1 MNAHQRK
8 HLLILGGGFG
18 GLYAAIE
25 LERALAFQPDVEI
38 TLVNRENFFLFT
50 PMLHEIAASDLDITH
65 IVNPIR
71 KVLRRVTF
79 LHGEVESIDLAR
91 KRAAVFHGPNQHHH
105 ELSYDYLV
113 IALGATTNFY
123 KIPGLE
129 ERALTMKSLGDA
141 IHLRN
146 RLIDLLEEA
155 DFDCAIDSRADLLS
169 VVVAGGGFAG
179 VETVAAANDFLREAT
194 RFYRHLDV
202 VLVHPGPVILP
213 ELGDQMGQYAQK
225 KLGERRVEILV
236 NTKVKAISDESVE
249 LSDGTKIRT
258 KTLVWTAGTSPN
270 PLLETLP
277 CQKER
282 GRLVVNE
289 YMEVPDWPGVWALG
303 DCAVIPDKKT
313 GKAYPPTA
321 QHAMREGKRLAQNI
335 TAEILGRTKKPFVF
349 STIGLL
355 AAIGRRTGVA
365 NILGLNFSG
374 FIAWFLWRTIYLSKL
389 PRFEKKVRVALDW
402 TLDLFFSKDLVHFM
416 MLRSPTVSHSEHAQA
431 EEQATPAH

>member
-1 MNAHQRK
+1 MNANKRK

-18 GLYAAIE
+18 GMYAAIE
-25 LERALAFQPDVEI
+25 LDRALAYHTDVEI
-38 TLVNRENFFLFT
+38 TLVNRQNFFLFT
-50 PMLHEIAASDLDITH
+50 PMLHEVAASDLDITH

-71 KVLRRVTF
+71 KLLRRATF
-79 LHGEVESIDLAR
+79 LHGEVETIDLAS
-91 KRAAVFHGPNQHHH
+91 KRVAVFHGPNQHHH
-105 ELSYDYLV
+105 ELSYDYLL

-155 DFDCAIDSRADLLS
+155 DFDCAFDSRADLLT

-194 RFYRHLDV
+194 RFYRNLDENDIRL
-202 VLVHPGPVILP
+202 VLVHPGPVVLP
-213 ELGDQMGQYAQK
+213 KLGEQMGLYAQK

-270 PLLETLP
+270 PVLETLP
-277 CQKER
+277 CKKELSTTSHEQTFEPRSALLR
-282 GRLVVNE
+282 GCGAEHKFPAIAASVILA
-289 YMEVPDWPGVWALG
+289 GV
-303 DCAVIPDKKT
+303 
-313 GKAYPPTA
+313 
-321 QHAMREGKRLAQNI
+321 
-335 TAEILGRTKKPFVF
+335 F
-349 STIGLL
+349 LL
-355 AAIGRRTGVA
+355 AALSHWHRKTLERWQDLRVFHESRYSLPNFERLFGGCDG
-365 NILGLNFSG
+365 NILQSVLDFRACLAPRGDSCRIHNDRRLSYRGSRSG
-374 FIAWFLWRTIYLSKL
+374 N
-389 PRFEKKVRVALDW
+389 
-402 TLDLFFSKDLVHFM
+402 
-416 MLRSPTVSHSEHAQA
+416 EHV
-431 EEQATPAH
+431 E

>member
-1 MNAHQRK
+1 MNANKRK

-25 LERALAFQPDVEI
+25 LERALAYQPDIEI

-71 KVLRRVTF
+71 KLLKRVMF
-79 LHGEVESIDLAR
+79 LHGEVESIDLAS

-105 ELSYDYLV
+105 ELFYDYLV
-113 IALGATTNFY
+113 IALGTTTNFY
-123 KIPGLE
+123 QIPGLE

-146 RLIDLLEEA
+146 WLIDLLEEA

-194 RFYRHLDV
+194 RFYRHLDENDIRV

-225 KLGERRVEILV
+225 KLAERKVEILV

-258 KTLVWTAGTSPN
+258 KTLVWTAGTSPS
-270 PLLETLP
+270 PLLERLP

-289 YMEVPDWPGVWALG
+289 YMEVPNWPGVWALG
-303 DCAVIPDKKT
+303 D
-313 GKAYPPTA
+313 
-321 QHAMREGKRLAQNI
+321 
-335 TAEILGRTKKPFVF
+335 
-349 STIGLL
+349 
-355 AAIGRRTGVA
+355 
-365 NILGLNFSG
+365 
-374 FIAWFLWRTIYLSKL
+374 
-389 PRFEKKVRVALDW
+389 
-402 TLDLFFSKDLVHFM
+402 
-416 MLRSPTVSHSEHAQA
+416 
-431 EEQATPAH
+431 

>member
-1 MNAHQRK
+1 MNANKRK

-18 GLYAAIE
+18 GMYAAIE
-25 LERALAFQPDVEI
+25 LDRALAYHTDVEI
-38 TLVNRENFFLFT
+38 TLVNRQNFFLFT
-50 PMLHEIAASDLDITH
+50 PMLHEVAASDLDITH

-71 KVLRRVTF
+71 KLLRQATF
-79 LHGEVESIDLAR
+79 LHGEVETIDLAS
-91 KRAAVFHGPNQHHH
+91 KRVAVFHGPNQHHH
-105 ELSYDYLV
+105 ELSYDYLLS
-113 IALGATTNFY
+113 ALGATTNFY

-155 DFDCAIDSRADLLS
+155 DFDCAIDFRADLLT

-194 RFYRHLDV
+194 RFYRNLDENDIRL
-202 VLVHPGPVILP
+202 VLVHPGPVVLP
-213 ELGDQMGQYAQK
+213 KLGEQMGLYAQK

-270 PLLETLP
+270 PVLETLP
-277 CQKER
+277 CKKER

-289 YMEVPDWPGVWALG
+289 YMECP
-303 DCAVIPDKKT
+303 
-313 GKAYPPTA
+313 
-321 QHAMREGKRLAQNI
+321 
-335 TAEILGRTKKPFVF
+335 
-349 STIGLL
+349 IGLEF
-355 AAIGRRTGVA
+355 GRSV
-365 NILGLNFSG
+365 I
-374 FIAWFLWRTIYLSKL
+374 
-389 PRFEKKVRVALDW
+389 
-402 TLDLFFSKDLVHFM
+402 
-416 MLRSPTVSHSEHAQA
+416 AQA
-431 EEQATPAH
+431 SRIRRQAKLILRQRSMLCARARA